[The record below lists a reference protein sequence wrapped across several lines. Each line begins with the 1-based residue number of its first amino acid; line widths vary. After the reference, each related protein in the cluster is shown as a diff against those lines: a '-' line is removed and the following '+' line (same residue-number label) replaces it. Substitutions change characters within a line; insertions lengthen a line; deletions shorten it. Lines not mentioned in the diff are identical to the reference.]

1 MKKYRFHYTQHVLHE
16 AVVEAESAEEARD
29 KLENSI
35 TEKDIAVES
44 EIDYRETDLVE
55 SWE

>member
-1 MKKYRFHYTQHVLHE
+1 LKLNQQK
-16 AVVEAESAEEARD
+16 